1 MTSQHAPPDRLSAII
16 VRVMTLA
23 TYRRVRRLCN
33 LILALAIGLQ
43 WLPVAAA
50 AGTVSEN
57 TDSVNRW
64 ATSAQHN
71 TYSANFFALPPAGT
85 ITNTV
90 SVGSTTSDP
99 NALNNTAVATTT
111 VTSVADLQISKSD
124 GFTAVTPGTT
134 ITYTVV
140 VTNAGPS
147 AVTNAT
153 VVDNLPAA
161 ISSATW
167 SCSAT
172 AGSSCGAASGT
183 DDINTTVDLVV
194 GGKATF
200 TVVAKIIWTAT
211 GALVNTATVA
221 PPVETTDPTPGNNSS
236 TDTDTLLTGTL
247 TGTVYLDTNN
257 SNGEDSGEGLSG
269 VTVVI
274 TTSVG
279 VTFTVTT
286 DGNGHFTA
294 TVPAGTTQVDVAD
307 SDLPT
312 GVVQI
317 EGTDP
322 TTVTVPAGGTAS
334 DVNGYEL
341 EGQLYGHIFE
351 DVNGDGNQDPGEPHL
366 ANVDVIVTDT
376 FGVTQTVTT
385 DANGNYTATVP
396 LSNGSTLTDTATV
409 DVVESTLP
417 AGSIQT
423 AGADPTTVVVEAG
436 DLVDAGDDGYQRQGV
451 VTGVVYT
458 DENGD
463 GIYTVGTDTPLDNIT
478 VIITDSNGV
487 TYTVVTNNNGA
498 YTQTVPAGNTTVD
511 IDNTD
516 SDLPAGVV
524 LTGGSSDP
532 TTVNVPGGGTARD
545 DTGYVLLANI
555 GDLVWLDLNGDG
567 VQDANEPGLADVVV
581 ELTLPNSTIITTTT
595 GPNGYFNFSDLR
607 PGSYTIAVDTA
618 TLPDGVSQ
626 TFDRDGTLNDST
638 TVTLVSNGSLTDVDF
653 GYQGNASIGDLI
665 WRDRN
670 GDGLQTADE
679 PGLSS
684 VVISLTMSNGWVVT
698 TTTNGSGDYMF
709 SGLIPGAYTVTVD
722 NTTLPAGSVQTA
734 DRDSTMDNATVV
746 SLTAGDEIVDADFG
760 YQRQGDLTGFVFED
774 IDGSGDWTAGE
785 PGLANVT
792 VVITDSRDVTQS
804 VQTDSNG
811 YYTVTVAI
819 DSNTSATDTVSVDVV
834 ESSLLAQGYVYTAGA
849 DPETITVTANTTTA
863 AGDDGYQRQGVVEG
877 VVYEDVNQ
885 NGVYNVGT
893 DLPLNVQVTITDSN
907 GVTYTVTTD
916 ASGYFSQTVP
926 YGATTVDVSN
936 GSITSISPELM
947 LENGA
952 VDPATVTVPAG
963 GAASTNFPYVEPLVI
978 DKDVVSANVVAG
990 TQVTY
995 TLVVRNLGA
1004 AALTNVTISD
1014 TLPVSFTYAGSTIAA
1029 VNANRSSTVDPSMGA
1044 TTPQWGTWTLN
1055 AGGAV
1060 TVTLTADVASSVV
1073 PGIYDNTAYADSDQ
1087 TSMVDDSGTTG
1098 QDDNTPTGQDPES
1111 DDDVTI
1117 RTVADL
1123 AVAKYDTPDPVA
1135 AGTTLTYTIVVT
1147 NYGPSDAQNVV
1158 ITDTL
1163 TADVTFVAATGC
1175 TLNGSQV
1182 VCNFGTIANG
1192 ATKSVTI
1199 VVTVDPDLL
1208 VAAATDGSTIVEAPA
1223 VTPETAT
1230 AAADQPAAAVLAK
1243 TNPFAALATTTP
1255 NGVLAAATSV
1265 QGKTAQAGAAL
1276 AARAQATVAPAQTIG
1291 YVAGVASAGRASP
1304 ATQERAG
1311 PMALA

>member
-1 MTSQHAPPDRLSAII
+1 MTSQHAPPARLAILAN
-16 VRVMTLA
+16 RVITLA

-50 AGTVSEN
+50 AGTVSQS
-57 TDSVNRW
+57 TDGNQW
-64 ATSAQHN
+64 ATSAQRGV
-71 TYSANFFALPPAGT
+71 YSANFFAPPLAGT

-90 SVGSTTSDP
+90 SVDSTTDDP
-99 NALNNTAVATTT
+99 NTINNTAVATTT
-111 VTSVADLQISKSD
+111 VNSVADLQISKTD

-134 ITYTVV
+134 ITYTIV

-147 AVTNAT
+147 AVTNAP
-153 VVDNLPAA
+153 VVDTLPAA

-167 SCSAT
+167 KCSAT
-172 AGSSCGAASGT
+172 AGSSCDATSGT
-183 DDINTTVDLVV
+183 DDINTTVDLAV

-200 TVVAKIIWTAT
+200 TVVANIIWTAT

-221 PPVETTDPTPGNNSS
+221 TPPETTDPTPGNNSS

-247 TGTVYLDTNN
+247 TGTVYLDTNDSN
-257 SNGEDSGEGLSG
+257 SENSGEGLAG

-286 DGNGHFTA
+286 DSNGHFTA
-294 TVPAGTTQVDVAD
+294 TVPAGTTQVDVDD
-307 SDLPT
+307 SDLPP

-322 TTVTVPAGGTAS
+322 TTVTVPAGGSAS

-351 DVNGDGNQDPGEPHL
+351 DVNGDGNQDPGEPNL

-417 AGSIQT
+417 AGSVQT
-423 AGADPTTVVVEAG
+423 AGADPTTVTVKAGEA
-436 DLVDAGDDGYQRQGV
+436 VDAGDDGYQRQGV
-451 VTGVVYT
+451 VTGVVYM
-458 DENGD
+458 DEDGD
-463 GIYTVGTDTPLDNIT
+463 GVYTPGTDTPLDNVT

-487 TYTVVTNNNGA
+487 TYTVVTNSNGT
-498 YTQTVPAGNTTVD
+498 YTQTVPAGDTTVD
-511 IDNTD
+511 IADTD
-516 SDLPAGVV
+516 TDLPAGVV

-555 GDLVWLDLNGDG
+555 GDFVWLDLNGDG

-581 ELTLPNSTIITTTT
+581 ELTLPNNTVITTTT
-595 GPNGYFNFSDLR
+595 GPNGNYNFSDLR
-607 PGSYTIAVDTA
+607 PGNYTIAVDTA

-653 GYQGNASIGDLI
+653 GYQGNASLGDLI

-679 PGLSS
+679 PGLAG

-722 NTTLPAGSVQTA
+722 STTLPAGAVQTA
-734 DRDSTMDNATVV
+734 DRDSTLDNETTVT
-746 SLTAGDEIVDADFG
+746 LTAGDEVMDADFG

-774 IDGSGDWTAGE
+774 IDGSGDWTVGE

-792 VVITDSRDVTQS
+792 VIITDSRGVTQS

-811 YYTVTVAI
+811 YYTVTIAI
-819 DSNTSATDTVSVDVV
+819 DSNTSATDTVTVDVV
-834 ESSLLAQGYVYTAGA
+834 ESSLLAQGYVYTAGS
-849 DPETITVTANTTTA
+849 DPQTVTVTANTTTD

-885 NGVYNVGT
+885 NGVYDVGT
-893 DLPLNVQVTITDSN
+893 DIPLTVQVTITDSN
-907 GVTYTVTTD
+907 GVTYTVTTN

-963 GAASTNFPYVEPLVI
+963 GSASTNFPYVEPLVI
-978 DKDVVSANVVAG
+978 DKDVISTNVVAG

-995 TLVVRNLGA
+995 TIVVRNLGA
-1004 AALTNVTISD
+1004 TALTNVTISD
-1014 TLPVSFTYAGSTIAA
+1014 TLPVSFTYASSTIVA
-1029 VNANRSSTVDPSMGA
+1029 VNANRNSTVDPSIGA
-1044 TTPQWGTWTLN
+1044 STPKWGTWTLN
-1055 AGGAV
+1055 AGSAV

-1073 PGIYDNTAYADSDQ
+1073 PGVYDNTAYANSDQ
-1087 TSMVDDSGTTG
+1087 TKTVDDSGTTG
-1098 QDDNTPTGQDPES
+1098 QDDNTPTGKDPEG
-1111 DDDVTI
+1111 DDDVTV

-1123 AVAKYDTPDPVA
+1123 AVAKYDNPDPVV

-1163 TADVTFVAATGC
+1163 TADVTFVSANGC

-1182 VCNFGTIANG
+1182 VCAFGTIANG
-1192 ATKSVTI
+1192 ATKSVAI

-1208 VAAATDGSTIVEAPA
+1208 VAAANDGSTVVEGPA
-1223 VTPETAT
+1223 VAPETAT
-1230 AAADQPAAAVLAK
+1230 AAPADQPAAAAP
-1243 TNPFAALATTTP
+1243 TNTEMIAALAIIP
-1255 NGVLAAATSV
+1255 SEVLAAATPI
-1265 QGKTAQAGAAL
+1265 QGRAAQAEAAPAAL
-1276 AARAQATVAPAQTIG
+1276 AQRTTTPAQTIG
-1291 YVAGVASAGRASP
+1291 YVAGVTSAGRASP

-1311 PMALA
+1311 PLALT

>member
-1 MTSQHAPPDRLSAII
+1 MTSQHAPPARLATL
-16 VRVMTLA
+16 VGRVLTLA

-50 AGTVSEN
+50 AGTVSQRAI
-57 TDSVNRW
+57 DANRW
-64 ATSAQHN
+64 SASAQSNH
-71 TYSANFFALPPAGT
+71 YSANFFAPPPAGT

-90 SVGSTTSDP
+90 SVGSTTNDP
-99 NALNNTAVATTT
+99 NTLNNTAVATTT
-111 VTSVADLQISKSD
+111 VTSVADLQISKTD
-124 GFTAVTPGTT
+124 GFTAVTPGTA
-134 ITYTVV
+134 ITYTIV

-147 AVTNAT
+147 AVTNAP

-167 SCSAT
+167 TCSAT
-172 AGSSCGAASGT
+172 AGSSCDAASGA
-183 DDINTTVDLVV
+183 DDINTTVDLIV

-200 TVVAKIIWTAT
+200 TVVANIIWTAT
-211 GALVNTATVA
+211 GTLVNTATVA
-221 PPVETTDPTPGNNSS
+221 TPTETTDPTPGNNSS

-247 TGTVYLDTNN
+247 TGTVYLDTNDSN
-257 SNGEDSGEGLSG
+257 SEDNGEGLAG

-279 VTFTVTT
+279 VTLTVTT
-286 DGNGHFTA
+286 DSNGHFTA
-294 TVPAGTTQVDVAD
+294 TVPAGTTQVDVDD

-322 TTVTVPAGGTAS
+322 TTVTVPAGGSAS

-351 DVNGDGNQDPGEPHL
+351 DVNGDGDQDAGEPNL

-376 FGVTQTVTT
+376 YGVTQTVTT

-396 LSNGSTLTDTATV
+396 LGNGSTLTDTATV

-417 AGSIQT
+417 AGAVQT
-423 AGADPTTVVVEAG
+423 AGTDPTTVIVKAG
-436 DLVDAGDDGYQRQGV
+436 DAADAGDDGYQRQGI
-451 VTGVVYT
+451 VTGVVYM
-458 DENGD
+458 DEDGD
-463 GIYTVGTDTPLDNIT
+463 GVYTAGVDTPLDNVT
-478 VIITDSNGV
+478 VVITDSNSV
-487 TYTVVTNNNGA
+487 IYTVVTNSNGA

-511 IDNTD
+511 IANNDT
-516 SDLPAGVV
+516 DLPSGVV
-524 LTGGSSDP
+524 LTGGSSDQ

-555 GDLVWLDLNGDG
+555 GDFVWLDLNGDG
-567 VQDANEPGLADVVV
+567 VQDANEPGLADIVVK
-581 ELTLPNSTIITTTT
+581 LTLPNNTVITTTT
-595 GPNGYFNFSDLR
+595 GPNGNFNFSDLR
-607 PGSYTIAVDTA
+607 PGDYTIAVDTA
-618 TLPDGVSQ
+618 TLPDGVTQ

-638 TVTLVSNGSLTDVDF
+638 NVTLVSNGSLTDVDF

-670 GDGLQTADE
+670 GDGQKTADE
-679 PGLSS
+679 PGLAG

-698 TTTNGSGDYMF
+698 TTSNSSGDYAF
-709 SGLIPGAYTVTVD
+709 GGLIPGAYTMTVD
-722 NTTLPAGSVQTA
+722 STTLPTGSVQTA
-734 DRDSTMDNATVV
+734 DRDSTLDNKTVV
-746 SLTAGDEIVDADFG
+746 TLTAGDEIMDTDFG

-774 IDGSGDWTAGE
+774 IDGSGDWSAGE

-792 VVITDSRDVTQS
+792 VIITDSRGITQN

-819 DSNTSATDTVSVDVV
+819 DSNTSATDTVTVNVV
-834 ESSLLAQGYVYTAGA
+834 ESTLLAQGYVYTAGT
-849 DPETITVTANTTTA
+849 DPQTVTVTANTTTN

-893 DLPLNVQVTITDSN
+893 DIPLTVQVTITDSN
-907 GVTYTVTTD
+907 GVTYTVTTN
-916 ASGYFSQTVP
+916 AAGYFSQTVP

-947 LENGA
+947 LANGA
-952 VDPATVTVPAG
+952 VDPATVNVPAG
-963 GAASTNFPYVEPLVI
+963 GSTRTNFPYVEPLVI

-995 TLVVRNLGA
+995 TIVVRNLGA
-1004 AALTNVTISD
+1004 TTLTNVTISD
-1014 TLPVSFTYAGSTIAA
+1014 TLPMSFTYAGSTIAA
-1029 VNANRSSTVDPSMGA
+1029 VNANRSSTVDPTLGTSAPRWGA
-1044 TTPQWGTWTLN
+1044 WTLN

-1060 TVTLTADVASSVV
+1060 TVTLTATVASSVV
-1073 PGIYDNTAYADSDQ
+1073 PSVYDNTAYADSDQ
-1087 TSMVDDSGTTG
+1087 TSLVDDNGTTG
-1098 QDDNTPTGQDPES
+1098 QDDNTPTGKDPEG
-1111 DDDVTI
+1111 DDDVTV

-1123 AVAKYDTPDPVA
+1123 AVAKYDTPDPVV

-1163 TADVTFVAATGC
+1163 TADVTFVSANGC

-1192 ATKSVTI
+1192 TTKSVTI

-1208 VAAATDGSTIVEAPA
+1208 VAAANDGSTIVEGPAPA
-1223 VTPETAT
+1223 PESAT
-1230 AAADQPAAAVLAK
+1230 AAPATQPAATVPLGNG
-1243 TNPFAALATTTP
+1243 TIAALATP
-1255 NGVLAAATSV
+1255 SEVLAAATPV
-1265 QGKTAQAGAAL
+1265 QGRTAQAEAAL
-1276 AARAQATVAPAQTIG
+1276 AALAQGATTPAPTIG

-1304 ATQERAG
+1304 ATQGRAG
-1311 PMALA
+1311 PLALM